1 MMKKFTFL
9 LLGLCF
15 AAASVQAA
23 RIKDVAEV
31 AGVRSNQLVGYGL
44 VTGLPGTGEKTPFTE
59 QSFRSMLEKFG
70 IQMPIGLSLSSKT
83 WQRLSLPQNYLRSQN
98 LVSAWT

>member
-1 MMKKFTFL
+1 MKKFTFL

-23 RIKDVAEV
+23 RIKDVSEV

-70 IQMPIGLSLSSKT
+70 IQMPIAS
-83 WQRLSLPQNYLRSQN
+83 SQN
-98 LVSAWT
+98 LKTLRQLS